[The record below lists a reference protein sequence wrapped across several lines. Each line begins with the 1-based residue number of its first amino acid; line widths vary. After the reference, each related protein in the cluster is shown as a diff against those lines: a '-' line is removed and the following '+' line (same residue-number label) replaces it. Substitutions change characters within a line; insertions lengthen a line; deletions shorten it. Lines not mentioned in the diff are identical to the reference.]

1 VSSPL
6 ERLRALGFELPRP
19 PEALASYVPTRSVPI
34 STTHQLV
41 WVAGQVPV
49 RDGKPLYTGRVPDE
63 VSIEVAQEAA
73 RECALNILAQAER
86 SGGLDRVE
94 QVIQLTAFVLS
105 ADGFGEQPR
114 VANAAS
120 ELLADV
126 LGPAGQHSRIA
137 VGANALPLGVP
148 VEIAAVLLMRSD

>member
-1 VSSPL
+1 DDEVCNQPAQHPERLVWIPLERQVEHASTIAQPCQAAPRLESAPPVDKLAFVSSPL

-63 VSIEVAQEAA
+63 VSIEAAQEAA
-73 RECALNILAQAER
+73 RECALN
-86 SGGLDRVE
+86 
-94 QVIQLTAFVLS
+94 
-105 ADGFGEQPR
+105 
-114 VANAAS
+114 
-120 ELLADV
+120 
-126 LGPAGQHSRIA
+126 
-137 VGANALPLGVP
+137 
-148 VEIAAVLLMRSD
+148 